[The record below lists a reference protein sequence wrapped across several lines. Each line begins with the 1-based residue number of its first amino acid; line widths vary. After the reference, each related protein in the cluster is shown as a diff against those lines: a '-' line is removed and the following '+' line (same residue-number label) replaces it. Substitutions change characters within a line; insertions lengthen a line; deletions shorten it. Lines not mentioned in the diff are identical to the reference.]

1 MNEEAP
7 ALASNRLV
15 SLDVF
20 RGITMAGMVL
30 VNHLGSYQIAYGPLL
45 HAKWNGL
52 TPTDLVFP
60 AFLFIVGV
68 AMTFS
73 FDRRLAAGASRVNLM
88 AHVCKRTIVLF
99 LLGLALSGLFL
110 DNHLQWRLVGPFVL
124 MIAGLSFLFAEEKKG
139 SGIFCRNGP
148 EGASHKRSL
157 PPFSPRGSLLLGTG
171 LAVAAILWFVLDFDT
186 VWHSTLRVPG
196 VLQRI
201 AVCYFIAALIVMF
214 FGVRGRVMWTF
225 VLLFGYWLI
234 VRYVHPPADFKP
246 VAMAERP
253 DALLHDWIDVHL
265 FGSHMYREQPGLLG
279 PDPEGVLSTMT
290 SVATTLLGVLTG
302 NWLHAR
308 RDEKEKAIGL
318 FAAANMLLV
327 AGLWMNCVFPINK
340 KIWTSSYVLVTA
352 GISLHVLAMC
362 YWLVDVRKSRW
373 WIGPFLV
380 YGTNAI
386 LAYIV
391 AGLIGRILTVW
402 QVHLPDG
409 KTTSLFG
416 WLYPRLFTSWAEPR
430 AACLLYALAY
440 TLMCLALMT
449 PLYCRRIFVKV

>member
-73 FDRRLAAGASRVNLM
+73 FDRRLAAGASRLNLL

-124 MIAGLSFLFAEEKKG
+124 MIAGLSFLFADE
-139 SGIFCRNGP
+139 
-148 EGASHKRSL
+148 
-157 PPFSPRGSLLLGTG
+157 PPLVWPSDARARVRKLLGAA
-171 LAVAAILWFVLDFDT
+171 LAVAAILCFVLDFET
-186 VWHSTLRVPG
+186 VRHSTLRIPG

-201 AVCYFIAALIVMF
+201 AVCFFVASLIVMF
-214 FGVRGRVMWTF
+214 CGVRGRVMWTL

-246 VAMAERP
+246 VGMAERP

-265 FGSHMYREQPGLLG
+265 FGSHLYREQPGLLG
-279 PDPEGVLSTMT
+279 PDPEGVLSTVT

-308 RDEKEKAIGL
+308 REGKDTVIGM
-318 FAAANMLLV
+318 FVAANLLLL
-327 AGLWMNCVFPINK
+327 AGLWMNRVFPINK
-340 KIWTSSYVLVTA
+340 KIWTSSYVLVTT
-352 GISLHVLAMC
+352 GVSLQVLAMC

-373 WIGPFLV
+373 WTGPFMIF
-380 YGTNAI
+380 GTNAI
-386 LAYIV
+386 FAYVV

-409 KTTSLFG
+409 QTTSLFG
-416 WLYPRLFTSWAEPR
+416 WLYPRLFASWAEPR
-430 AACLLYALAY
+430 AACLLYALVY
-440 TLMCLALMT
+440 TLVCLALMT
-449 PLYCRRIFVKV
+449 PLYRRRIFVKV